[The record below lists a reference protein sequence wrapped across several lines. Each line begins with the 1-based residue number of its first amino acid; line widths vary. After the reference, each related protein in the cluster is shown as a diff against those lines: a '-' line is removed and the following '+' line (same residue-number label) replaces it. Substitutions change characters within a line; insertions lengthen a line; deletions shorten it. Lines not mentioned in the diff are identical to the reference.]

1 MAKILTLLYFLL
13 FSSCGFY
20 SFTGA
25 SISPQ
30 IETVSIMYFPNKANI
45 VQSSLSSV
53 FTEKLKDY
61 FTKQT
66 NLNLIDVE
74 GDLLFSGEIIS
85 YTINPISI
93 QSNETALQNRITI
106 KVNVKFINKIDH
118 KMNFHTTFSR
128 YRDFPANEDL
138 STLEEILIEDI
149 CDELVE
155 DIFNKSVVNW

>member
-1 MAKILTLLYFLL
+1 MAKILTLLFCLL

-45 VQSSLSSV
+45 VQSSLSAV

-66 NLNLIDVE
+66 NLNLIDSE

-106 KVNVKFINKIDH
+106 KVKVKFVNNIDH
-118 KMNFHTTFSR
+118 KMNFHTTFMR

-138 STLEEILIEDI
+138 STLEEILMEDI